1 MADNL
6 DKNVQKMGFPAAQVQ
21 GFPAPSKGFPAPA
34 TGFPAIGGFA
44 SSGFPSLQAEDIE
57 EDVDNVTAVD
67 DGEPKAGTVP
77 KNVRFFEGVNRLNKT
92 ETKYAWEEF
101 GGERLATYE
110 EDGSGFITRIIER
123 ASKKT
128 GVYFKLTERLI
139 KDAEGYGSIEWRI
152 ELGAV
157 VRRKPP
163 KQEFQTA
170 WGDDIL
176 ASVRKVVAEGA
187 NVSTAARELAE
198 ALDVSFSTM
207 RANLWVADKWSRG
220 ETTTFLPHRSMIR
233 PIFELMCELG
243 KKQETLQALIGYSK
257 SVKKPSTFVVEIL
270 KENGVM

>member
-1 MADNL
+1 MAENL
-6 DKNVQKMGFPAAQVQ
+6 DKKTMGFPSVQ
-21 GFPAPSKGFPAPA
+21 GFPAPASKGFPAPT

-57 EDVDNVTAVD
+57 EEDNGKD
-67 DGEPKAGTVP
+67 EPKAGTIP

-110 EDGSGFITRIIER
+110 EDGSGFITRVIER

-128 GVYFKLTERLI
+128 GVYFKLTERLT
-139 KDAEGYGSIEWRI
+139 KDADGYGSIDWRI

-163 KQEFQTA
+163 KQEFQTE
-170 WGDDIL
+170 WGDAIL
-176 ASVRKVVAEGA
+176 ASVRKVVADGV
-187 NVSTAARELAE
+187 NVSAAARELAE
-198 ALDVSFSTM
+198 SLDVSFSTM

-220 ETTTFLPHRSMIR
+220 ETTTFLPHRFMIR

-270 KENGVM
+270 EENGIM